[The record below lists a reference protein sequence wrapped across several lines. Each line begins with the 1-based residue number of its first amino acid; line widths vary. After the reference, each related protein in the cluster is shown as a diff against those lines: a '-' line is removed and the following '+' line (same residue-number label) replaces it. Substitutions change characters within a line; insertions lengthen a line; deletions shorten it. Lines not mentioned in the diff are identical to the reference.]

1 MMKNYFDQF
10 YEVLHKNSIK
20 RRRMI
25 SLLLV
30 LSMFVSSSVVW
41 GLRGTVVTMVNEP
54 DEVLEEMPDADE
66 IEAEKLAYHVHTDD
80 CYEDVLICELEEN
93 EEHTHTE
100 ECYEKQLICGFE
112 DEKEAEASAEAEV
125 IGEDEAEAA
134 EAPETEEE
142 ESAETEETEESEDE
156 EEAVLDAQLPE
167 MMMAAGPQVMAD
179 NVGTINTA
187 DSRADGI
194 RINLFD
200 YGTAILDDSGNN
212 YDYNDSNEH
221 PYIKYAGINEG
232 KTPDKDILFFA
243 YGTPPPHGA
252 PIEGQYLTNAAG
264 QYIDKNGNVLAD
276 QNDSSKWVQLYSPGE
291 HDKNYYS
298 GDYNVDSYQSG
309 NRPIQGIV
317 KNVLGED
324 KYPHVV
330 GSDNSLAY
338 LFNLEDKPGNDA
350 RDPVKKVYADVNHL
364 LERDADG
371 YYRYNS
377 DEQYAYFNT
386 NAQENPNRD
395 FVVYESTFPIISG
408 DHHKADDID
417 QTTNQKYGSDKG
429 YEMQI
434 GFFPFNEYDK
444 THRDPNFNAKLYN
457 EDADHGKGKA
467 EDDHYYNHHFGMTLE
482 ADFVLPA
489 NGKYNGKDVIF
500 DYSGDDD
507 MWVFVDDV
515 LVLDVGGI
523 HEPAGGNI
531 NFTSGNVRVQ
541 DDYEGTIT
549 DGGHKWKETTI
560 DALFSAAGKTWNP
573 GDNHTIKMFYLERG
587 GCYSNLAMTFNLP
600 TVKPITVSKNV
611 DKGSHASTD
620 YDGNTYQFMLYVQDT
635 TDPTNYVPY
644 VSEGVE
650 NPFTLTDGS
659 YKEFPKLDQ
668 NLRYYVKEFNVDSSI
683 YSEVSVNGERK
694 AQLDAGSGTQDVYS
708 DPQLLKDNGQFNF
721 TNKVREETT
730 QLEVIK
736 VWGDSSTKNHDGD
749 MIRFRVTRTD
759 EENNTTKDIA
769 YENHK
774 TFALNNS
781 NNWQKTFTGL
791 PTRYGTHRYSYSV
804 TELDVPMGYAVSYSN
819 SFTDKKQ
826 TSTITNTPTD
836 KVEMHVKK
844 EWVGNDGKD
853 YEVKLQLYRD
863 WVEYG
868 PPAPTTLTI
877 KAVDEDGN
885 VIKTWM
891 TNQAYVGGRMEFALK
906 APEGVEYQG
915 YAVDNCEVSMEDDIW
930 EVTEITGADPVVT
943 IKYKE
948 KTAPLAEIVRTSF
961 SDWNEYEGWRNH
973 EGATLEFGS
982 NPACAYNGNMVIVK
996 NRDGS
1001 YCGAEYPLDTSK
1013 FIPGN
1018 QYSFSIYV
1026 RNDGNTADTFKMT
1039 LYHNGTSKEDDYN
1052 NGGGYYSRGMAT
1064 TVNPVESG
1072 EWAQIS
1078 VDDFE
1083 LPYDATDMK
1092 IFIESVNTNNGFRI
1106 DEFVAARAGVHAE
1119 VAPGSGE
1126 LTLTG
1131 KAKAN
1136 PINHDTFDNGYTQPG
1151 IIEYIPFNVTDSDG
1165 KIDGWEKRKDG
1176 ANNEYSFSK
1185 GWNDPYAGATNIVI
1199 RNRTNHWEGAQYAL
1213 DSSYKPGQS
1222 YSFGIFV
1229 RNESDKSAEFKLSLQ
1244 YKDNK
1249 GESHWTPIATKTLE
1263 PYTWTELKN
1272 SNYKIPEDAK
1282 NCYIYVETNDSGD
1295 NPKPPNFRIDEFVS
1309 AQPNTNYFVNPGVG
1323 GVSVLSSAGNISP
1336 WTKNANGLTLEYV
1349 TGANAYSKQSL
1360 RISNRNK
1367 TWQGIRK
1374 ELSPTAYIPGNKY
1387 SFTMYA
1393 MCEKP
1398 MEFQLTLQYESTE
1411 IQGYDQNGNP
1421 VYTKYVAVDSRSG
1434 EAYEWIQLSNPR
1446 FMIPDDV
1453 DKNKSMSLY
1462 VEAKSSADPFYVDE
1476 FIEAPMGYT
1485 ASVDRSTGVVTLT
1498 FSSGVYDMTLDEDTS
1513 IAPYTEGAN
1522 GNEAVGDPFVLS
1534 DGNLTKNWTT
1544 AQLSENP
1551 NRSYVYYVEELA
1563 IRPKGSTDDWI
1574 PINDARL
1581 GDFDVSYNGNRVQ
1594 TNTTDNPIVVQN
1606 KYIWYTLPATGGI
1619 GADKIVLLGLALT
1632 IIGILSGCS
1641 VYSRRRRPE

>member
-1 MMKNYFDQF
+1 
-10 YEVLHKNSIK
+10 
-20 RRRMI
+20 
-25 SLLLV
+25 
-30 LSMFVSSSVVW
+30 
-41 GLRGTVVTMVNEP
+41 MVNEP

-66 IEAEKLAYHVHTDD
+66 TEAEKLAYHVHTDD

-125 IGEDEAEAA
+125 TGEDEAEAA
-134 EAPETEEE
+134 EAPETEEA

-200 YGTAILDDSGNN
+200 YGTSSIDDGKNN
-212 YDYNDSNEH
+212 YNSPVFE
-221 PYIKYAGINEG
+221 GINYNWDTGEAR
-232 KTPDKDILFFA
+232 TNENDILFFS
-243 YGTPPPHGA
+243 YGTPNTVFETVDGKRVATQALA
-252 PIEGQYLTNAAG
+252 PT
-264 QYIDKNGNVLAD
+264 KN
-276 QNDSSKWVQLYSPGE
+276 
-291 HDKNYYS
+291 HYS
-298 GDYNVDSYQSG
+298 GNYDFDPQLSG
-309 NRPIQGIV
+309 NRPVSGIV
-317 KNVLGED
+317 NNKLVGGFPKVAGKN
-324 KYPHVV
+324 
-330 GSDNSLAY
+330 GSSLAY
-338 LFNLEDKPGNDA
+338 LFDLNNIVGNNTN
-350 RDPVKKVYADVNHL
+350 DPVKTVYADVNKL
-364 LERDADG
+364 LTKDEKG
-371 YYRYNS
+371 KYSYNS
-377 DEQYAYFNT
+377 DKNYAYFNEDT
-386 NAQENPNRD
+386 YD
-395 FVVYESTFPIISG
+395 FTVYNSTFRIQNDNHHLANDLNIKSG
-408 DHHKADDID
+408 KPGTPP
-417 QTTNQKYGSDKG
+417 TTYGNQNG
-429 YEMQI
+429 YPLNI
-434 GFFPFNEYDK
+434 GFFPFNEYNPN
-444 THRDPNFNAKLYN
+444 HVDPNFDAVEWN
-457 EDADHGKGKA
+457 EDGSNGQGEVKETK
-467 EDDHYYNHHFGMTLE
+467 YYNHHFGMTME
-482 ADFVLPA
+482 ADFTLSSD
-489 NGKYNGKDVIF
+489 NDYRYNGEDVVF

-523 HEPAGGNI
+523 HEPAAGTI
-531 NFTSGNVRVQ
+531 NFTKGYVYVEDEQ
-541 DDYEGTIT
+541 LTGDYELVNRP
-549 DGGHKWKETTI
+549 EASQA
-560 DALFSAAGKTWNP
+560 DANGQIKMKKTSMHDLFTAAGESGWVPEGK
-573 GDNHTIKMFYLERG
+573 HTIKVFYLERG
-587 GCYSNLAMTFNLP
+587 GNYSNLAMEFNLP
-600 TVKPITVSKNV
+600 TVKPITVAKQL
-611 DKGSHASTD
+611 DKGGHYSSD
-620 YDGNTYQFMLYVQDT
+620 YDDNDYTFCLYCKKDSGDEPVTGNY
-635 TDPTNYVPY
+635 
-644 VSEGVE
+644 
-650 NPFTLTDGS
+650 TLIKADGS
-659 YKEFPKLDQ
+659 QEIKTTNSDGTFTIKSGERAVFDNHLQ
-668 NLRYYVKEFNVDSSI
+668 ELQYYVKELNVDSSI
-683 YSEVSVNGERK
+683 YSEVSVNGVIK
-694 AQLDAGSGTQDVYS
+694 AALDAGSGTQDVYS

-791 PTRYGTHRYSYSV
+791 PARYGTHRYSYSV

-819 SFTDKKQ
+819 SFTDTKQ

-877 KAVDEDGN
+877 KAVDKDGN

-891 TNQAYVGGRMEFALK
+891 TNKAYVGGRMEFALK

-930 EVTEITGADPVVT
+930 EVTKITGADPVVT
-943 IKYKE
+943 IMYKE
-948 KTAPLAEIVRTSF
+948 KTAPLAEIVHCTFDNSA
-961 SDWNEYEGWRNH
+961 EGWAVRSNNDYAVIS
-973 EGATLEFGS
+973 GKNKYATTNSLLIKEPENAS
-982 NPACAYNGNMVIVK
+982 VHSVNGLK
-996 NRDGS
+996 YD
-1001 YCGAEYPLDTSK
+1001 LDPTI
-1013 FIPGN
+1013 FIPG
-1018 QYSFSIYV
+1018 QSYSFGIYASADNDNNNKTDTNRRLAFTLHYYDPDAAGTNEDPKHKYIWLDNKEVPKDTEEWIYLHNDNFTIPSDAEDVYIYV
-1026 RNDGNTADTFKMT
+1026 ESA
-1039 LYHNGTSKEDDYN
+1039 
-1052 NGGGYYSRGMAT
+1052 
-1064 TVNPVESG
+1064 PESG
-1072 EWAQIS
+1072 
-1078 VDDFE
+1078 DK
-1083 LPYDATDMK
+1083 LYR
-1092 IFIESVNTNNGFRI
+1092 FRI

-1199 RNRTNHWEGAQYAL
+1199 RNRTKHWEGAQYAL
-1213 DSSYKPGQS
+1213 DSSYIPGQS

-1229 RNESDKSAEFKLSLQ
+1229 RNESDESAEFKLSLQ
-1244 YKDNK
+1244 YEDGN
-1249 GESHWTPIATKTLE
+1249 GVSHWPSIATKTLE

-1282 NCYIYVETNDSGD
+1282 NCYIYVETNDSNN
-1295 NPKPPNFRIDEFVS
+1295 NPKVNFRIDEFVS
-1309 AQPNTNYFVNPGVG
+1309 AQPNTNYFVNPGGG
-1323 GVSVLSSAGNISP
+1323 GVSVLSSAGDISP

-1374 ELSPTAYIPGNKY
+1374 ELSPTAYIPGSKY

-1393 MCEKP
+1393 MCEEPRK
-1398 MEFQLTLQYESTE
+1398 FQLTLQYTPKSGGTAYKC
-1411 IQGYDQNGNP
+1411 ID
-1421 VYTKYVAVDSRSG
+1421 DRDG

-1446 FMIPDDV
+1446 YQIPDDV
-1453 DKNKSMSLY
+1453 DTTKPMYLY
-1462 VEAKSSADPFYVDE
+1462 VEAKYIGSDNEDDTCPFYVDE

-1513 IAPYTEGAN
+1513 IAPYTEGDN
-1522 GNEAVGDPFVLS
+1522 GKEAVGDPFVLS

-1563 IRPKGSTDDWI
+1563 IRPKGSTDAAWI

>member
-1 MMKNYFDQF
+1 
-10 YEVLHKNSIK
+10 
-20 RRRMI
+20 
-25 SLLLV
+25 
-30 LSMFVSSSVVW
+30 
-41 GLRGTVVTMVNEP
+41 MVNEP
-54 DEVLEEMPDADE
+54 DEVPEEMPDADE
-66 IEAEKLAYHVHTDD
+66 TEAEKLAYHVHTDD

-100 ECYEKQLICGFE
+100 ECYEKQLVCGFE

-134 EAPETEEE
+134 EAPETEEA

-167 MMMAAGPQVMAD
+167 MMMAAGPQMMAD

-200 YGTAILDDSGNN
+200 YGTSSIDDGKNN
-212 YDYNDSNEH
+212 YNSPVFE
-221 PYIKYAGINEG
+221 GINYNWDTGEAR
-232 KTPDKDILFFA
+232 TNENDILFFS
-243 YGTPPPHGA
+243 YGTPNTVFETVDGKRVAKQALA
-252 PIEGQYLTNAAG
+252 PT
-264 QYIDKNGNVLAD
+264 KN
-276 QNDSSKWVQLYSPGE
+276 
-291 HDKNYYS
+291 HYS
-298 GDYNVDSYQSG
+298 GNYDLDPQLSG
-309 NRPIQGIV
+309 NRPVSGIV
-317 KNVLGED
+317 NNKLVGGFPKVAGEN
-324 KYPHVV
+324 
-330 GSDNSLAY
+330 GSSLAY
-338 LFNLEDKPGNDA
+338 LFDLNNIVGNNTN
-350 RDPVKKVYADVNHL
+350 DPVKTVYADVNKL
-364 LERDADG
+364 LTKDAKG
-371 YYRYNS
+371 KYSYNS
-377 DEQYAYFNT
+377 DKNYAYFNEDT
-386 NAQENPNRD
+386 YDFTVYNSTFRIQNDNHHLANDLNIKSGKPGTPPTTYGNPN
-395 FVVYESTFPIISG
+395 
-408 DHHKADDID
+408 
-417 QTTNQKYGSDKG
+417 G
-429 YEMQI
+429 YPLNI
-434 GFFPFNEYDK
+434 GFFPFNEYNPN
-444 THRDPNFNAKLYN
+444 HVDPNFDAVEWN
-457 EDADHGKGKA
+457 EDGSNGQGEVKETK
-467 EDDHYYNHHFGMTLE
+467 YYNHHFGMTME
-482 ADFVLPA
+482 ADFTLSSD
-489 NGKYNGKDVIF
+489 NDYKYNGEDVVF

-523 HEPAGGNI
+523 HEPAAGTI
-531 NFTSGNVRVQ
+531 NFTKGYVYVEDEQ
-541 DDYEGTIT
+541 LT
-549 DGGHKWKETTI
+549 DGYELVNRPEASQA
-560 DALFSAAGKTWNP
+560 DANGQIKMKKTSMNDLFTAAGESGWVPEGK
-573 GDNHTIKMFYLERG
+573 HTIKVFYLERG
-587 GCYSNLAMTFNLP
+587 GNYSNLAMEFNLP
-600 TVKPITVSKNV
+600 TVKPITVAKQLN
-611 DKGSHASTD
+611 KGGHYSSD
-620 YDGNTYQFMLYVQDT
+620 YDDNDYTFCLYCKKDSGDEPVTGNY
-635 TDPTNYVPY
+635 
-644 VSEGVE
+644 
-650 NPFTLTDGS
+650 TLIKADGS
-659 YKEFPKLDQ
+659 QEIKTTNSDGTFTIKAGERAVFDNHLQ
-668 NLRYYVKEFNVDSSI
+668 ELQYYVKELNVDSSI

-694 AQLDAGSGTQDVYS
+694 ERLDAGSGTQDVYS

-948 KTAPLAEIVRTSF
+948 KTAPLAEIVRHSF
-961 SDWNEYEGWRNH
+961 TGKTEGWSGRGSANVETNGAITYALNDALYVTNRGAHWHGAQYALNPSTFISGNEYSFNIYVHNDNTTSDEFKLSLVYKLNNEEKYDTIAKKDIDSGAWEKLENVSYKIP
-973 EGATLEFGS
+973 EGATD
-982 NPACAYNGNMVIVK
+982 CI
-996 NRDGS
+996 
-1001 YCGAEYPLDTSK
+1001 
-1013 FIPGN
+1013 
-1018 QYSFSIYV
+1018 IYV
-1026 RNDGNTADTFKMT
+1026 EAADK
-1039 LYHNGTSKEDDYN
+1039 
-1052 NGGGYYSRGMAT
+1052 
-1064 TVNPVESG
+1064 
-1072 EWAQIS
+1072 
-1078 VDDFE
+1078 
-1083 LPYDATDMK
+1083 
-1092 IFIESVNTNNGFRI
+1092 NTNFRI
-1106 DEFVAARAGVHAE
+1106 DEFVAARAGVQAD
-1119 VAPGSGE
+1119 VALGSGE

-1151 IIEYIPFNVTDSDG
+1151 IIEHLSFNVTDSDG

-1199 RNRTNHWEGAQYAL
+1199 RNRTKHWEGAR
-1213 DSSYKPGQS
+1213 YKLATDKYSAGHS

-1229 RNESDKSAEFKLSLQ
+1229 RNEGDTAAQFNMTLEYFNGTETVYKS
-1244 YKDNK
+1244 
-1249 GESHWTPIATKTLE
+1249 IASATLE
-1263 PYTWTELKN
+1263 PYEWTEIKN
-1272 SNYKIPEDAK
+1272 PNYTIPVGATNCCLAIETSDSN
-1282 NCYIYVETNDSGD
+1282 N
-1295 NPKPPNFRIDEFVS
+1295 NPKVNFRIDEFVS

-1336 WTKNANGLTLEYV
+1336 WTKNNNGLTLEYV

-1393 MCEKP
+1393 MCEEPRK
-1398 MEFQLTLQYESTE
+1398 FQLTLQYTSKSGDTAYKC
-1411 IQGYDQNGNP
+1411 ID
-1421 VYTKYVAVDSRSG
+1421 DRDG

-1446 FMIPDDV
+1446 YQIPDDV
-1453 DKNKSMSLY
+1453 DTTKPMYLY
-1462 VEAKSSADPFYVDE
+1462 VEAKHIGSNNEDDTCPFYVDE

-1522 GNEAVGDPFVLS
+1522 GKEAVGDPFVLS

-1563 IRPKGSTDDWI
+1563 IRPKGSTDADWI

>member
-1 MMKNYFDQF
+1 
-10 YEVLHKNSIK
+10 
-20 RRRMI
+20 
-25 SLLLV
+25 
-30 LSMFVSSSVVW
+30 
-41 GLRGTVVTMVNEP
+41 MVNEP

-66 IEAEKLAYHVHTDD
+66 TEAEKLAYHVHTDD

-112 DEKEAEASAEAEV
+112 DEKEADASAEAEV

-134 EAPETEEE
+134 EAPETEEA

-200 YGTAILDDSGNN
+200 YGTSSIDDGKNN
-212 YDYNDSNEH
+212 YNSPVFE
-221 PYIKYAGINEG
+221 GINYNWDTGEAR
-232 KTPDKDILFFA
+232 TNENDILFFS
-243 YGTPPPHGA
+243 YGTPNTVFETVDGKRVAKQALA
-252 PIEGQYLTNAAG
+252 PT
-264 QYIDKNGNVLAD
+264 KN
-276 QNDSSKWVQLYSPGE
+276 
-291 HDKNYYS
+291 HYS
-298 GDYNVDSYQSG
+298 GNYDLDPQLSG
-309 NRPIQGIV
+309 NRPVSGIV
-317 KNVLGED
+317 NNKLVGGFPKVAGEN
-324 KYPHVV
+324 
-330 GSDNSLAY
+330 GSSLAY
-338 LFNLEDKPGNDA
+338 LFDLNNIVGNNTN
-350 RDPVKKVYADVNHL
+350 DPVKTVYADVNKL
-364 LERDADG
+364 LTKDAKG
-371 YYRYNS
+371 KYSYNS
-377 DEQYAYFNT
+377 DKNYAYFNEDT
-386 NAQENPNRD
+386 YDFTVYNSTFRIQNDNHHLANDLNIKSGKPGTPPTTYGNPN
-395 FVVYESTFPIISG
+395 
-408 DHHKADDID
+408 
-417 QTTNQKYGSDKG
+417 G
-429 YEMQI
+429 YPLNI
-434 GFFPFNEYDK
+434 GFFPFNEYNPN
-444 THRDPNFNAKLYN
+444 HVDPNFDAVEWN
-457 EDADHGKGKA
+457 EDGNNGQGEVKETK
-467 EDDHYYNHHFGMTLE
+467 YYNHHFGMTME
-482 ADFVLPA
+482 ADFTLSSD
-489 NGKYNGKDVIF
+489 NDYKYNGEDVVF

-523 HEPAGGNI
+523 HEPAAGTI
-531 NFTSGNVRVQ
+531 NFTKGYVYVEDEQ
-541 DDYEGTIT
+541 LT
-549 DGGHKWKETTI
+549 DGYELVNRTEASQA
-560 DALFSAAGKTWNP
+560 DANGQIKMKKTSMNDLFTAAGESGWVPEGK
-573 GDNHTIKMFYLERG
+573 HTIKVFYLERG
-587 GCYSNLAMTFNLP
+587 GNYSNLAMEFNLP
-600 TVKPITVSKNV
+600 TVKPITVAKQL
-611 DKGSHASTD
+611 DKGGHYSSD
-620 YDGNTYQFMLYVQDT
+620 YDDNDYTFCLYCKKDSGDEPVTGNY
-635 TDPTNYVPY
+635 
-644 VSEGVE
+644 
-650 NPFTLTDGS
+650 TLIKADGS
-659 YKEFPKLDQ
+659 QEIKTTNSDGTFTIKSGERAVFDGHLQ
-668 NLRYYVKEFNVDSSI
+668 ELQYYVKELNVDSSI

-791 PTRYGTHRYSYSV
+791 PARYGTHRYSYSV

-819 SFTDKKQ
+819 SFTDTKQ

-877 KAVDEDGN
+877 KAVDKDGS

-891 TNQAYVGGRMEFALK
+891 TNKAYAGGRMEFALK
-906 APEGVEYQG
+906 APEGVECQG

-930 EVTEITGADPVVT
+930 EATEITGADPVVT

-961 SDWNEYEGWRNH
+961 SDWNEYEGWQKH
-973 EGATLEFGS
+973 EGTTLEFGS

-1026 RNDGNTADTFKMT
+1026 RNDGTAADTFKMT
-1039 LYHNGTSKEDDYN
+1039 LYHNGTSKGDDYN

-1083 LPYDATDMK
+1083 LPSDATDMK
-1092 IFIESVNTNNGFRI
+1092 IFIESVETKNGFRI

-1131 KAKAN
+1131 KAKAS

-1151 IIEYIPFNVTDSDG
+1151 IIEQLSFNVTDSDG
-1165 KIDGWEKRKDG
+1165 KIDGWDMRGDKG
-1176 ANNEYSFSK
+1176 TFGFVK
-1185 GWNDPYAGATNIVI
+1185 GWNDPYAGATNIYI
-1199 RNRTNHWEGAQYAL
+1199 SGRSQDWQGARYELAT
-1213 DSSYKPGQS
+1213 DKYSAGHS
-1222 YSFGIFV
+1222 YSFGIFA
-1229 RNESDKSAEFKLSLQ
+1229 RNEGDQDAKFTMTLEYFNGSKTD
-1244 YKDNK
+1244 Y
-1249 GESHWTPIATKTLE
+1249 TPIASATLKPGE
-1263 PYTWTELKN
+1263 WTEIKN
-1272 SNYKIPEDAK
+1272 PNFTIPVGAT
-1282 NCYIYVETNDSGD
+1282 NCCIAIESPGST
-1295 NPKPPNFRIDEFVS
+1295 PNFRIDEFVS
-1309 AQPNTNYFVNPGVG
+1309 AQPNTNYFVNPGAG

-1336 WTKNANGLTLEYV
+1336 WENRGSDNLILKYV
-1349 TGANAYSKQSL
+1349 TGANAYHKQSL
-1360 RISNRNK
+1360 LISNRKK
-1367 TWQGIRK
+1367 TWEGIRK

-1393 MCEKP
+1393 MCEEPRK
-1398 MEFQLTLQYESTE
+1398 FQLTLQYTSKSGGTAYKC
-1411 IQGYDQNGNP
+1411 ID
-1421 VYTKYVAVDSRSG
+1421 DRDG

-1446 FMIPDDV
+1446 YQIPDDV
-1453 DKNKSMSLY
+1453 DTTKPMYLY
-1462 VEAKSSADPFYVDE
+1462 VEAKYIGSDNSDDTCPFYVDE

-1513 IAPYTEGAN
+1513 IAPYTEGDN
-1522 GNEAVGDPFVLS
+1522 GKEDVGDPFVLS
-1534 DGNLTKNWTT
+1534 DSNLTKNWTT

-1563 IRPKGSTDDWI
+1563 IRPKGGTDDDWI
-1574 PINDARL
+1574 SINDARL

-1606 KYIWYTLPATGGI
+1606 KYIWYTLPATGGV